1 MRAVL
6 PHIHHLRHAAA
17 DRHVRCIMM
26 SWTRACVRAFLFLSV
41 STNYAAAQ
49 LSEFCGRQTI
59 CPPVPALGET
69 IHIDFR
75 NQSLGDYIAKVNG
88 PLDFDISQQFPPQK
102 EDGKGLVL
110 LMTGVTDAP
119 KVEVPQHIFFGRVDV
134 EMRSAP
140 GAGIVTSLLLT
151 SPDGDEV
158 NFEWTGANDTTV
170 QTVFFSK
177 GNTSLDDRLQHHPV
191 NGPSTNFHTYS
202 FLWETKWLQWLVD
215 GNVVRTVNY
224 RKEEDGTSNGFP
236 QAPMTLLIACW
247 VAGRNTTAAGTVE
260 WAGGLANFTD
270 GPKRAYI
277 KTLNITDD
285 AYNSPGRQPKY
296 YTWNDQSGL
305 YTSIGVKYE
314 DTVEVSKE
322 TPTNS
327 TVTNLETTFTP
338 SGLSTGGIAGIV
350 VGFVAALAM
359 IGALAAVVMAQRK
372 KRAKRDKEEAAALAR
387 DAKQGGMSAEEVGGV
402 DNKPELDG
410 CVLVE
415 LSSYQDK
422 GAQELDGKGD
432 VRLEMSEDNNPQE
445 LSPVG
450 IDEREDV
457 YYEKLRSVGEL
468 KKPRDDPQDGGEV
481 EDEKPGT
488 DNGSNVGS

>member
-1 MRAVL
+1 
-6 PHIHHLRHAAA
+6 
-17 DRHVRCIMM
+17 
-26 SWTRACVRAFLFLSV
+26 
-41 STNYAAAQ
+41 
-49 LSEFCGRQTI
+49 
-59 CPPVPALGET
+59 
-69 IHIDFR
+69 
-75 NQSLGDYIAKVNG
+75 
-88 PLDFDISQQFPPQK
+88 
-102 EDGKGLVL
+102 
-110 LMTGVTDAP
+110 
-119 KVEVPQHIFFGRVDV
+119 
-134 EMRSAP
+134 
-140 GAGIVTSLLLT
+140 
-151 SPDGDEV
+151 
-158 NFEWTGANDTTV
+158 
-170 QTVFFSK
+170 
-177 GNTSLDDRLQHHPV
+177 
-191 NGPSTNFHTYS
+191 
-202 FLWETKWLQWLVD
+202 
-215 GNVVRTVNY
+215 
-224 RKEEDGTSNGFP
+224 
-236 QAPMTLLIACW
+236 MTLLISSW
-247 VAGRNTTAAGTVE
+247 VAGRNISSAGTVE

-296 YTWNDQSGL
+296 YTWNDNSGL

-372 KRAKRDKEEAAALAR
+372 KRAKLDKEEAASAR
-387 DAKQGGMSAEEVGGV
+387 DAKQGNVSSEEVGGV
-402 DNKPELDG
+402 DKKPELDG

-415 LSSYQDK
+415 LSSYLDK
-422 GAQELDGKGD
+422 EAQELDGKGD

-457 YYEKLRSVGEL
+457 YYEKLRPVGGLE
-468 KKPRDDPQDGGEV
+468 KPRDEPQDGWEV
-481 EDEKPGT
+481 EDGKPGT
-488 DNGSNVGS
+488 DNGSNIGS